1 MLKIDRWYMDDCTV
15 GRASVEGF
23 NFWTLEL
30 PDLNNRR
37 NVSCIPEGTYQCF
50 KRNSPKNGNV
60 FELKDVQNRTYI
72 QIHSGNYTSQIEG
85 CILVGDSVK
94 FLNADGIP
102 DITNS
107 KNTLSKL
114 MELLQDEFIVSVGS

>member
-1 MLKIDRWYMDDCTV
+1 MDDCTV
-15 GRASVEGF
+15 GRASVGDF

-30 PDLNNRR
+30 PDLNNKR
-37 NVSCIPEGTYQCF
+37 NISCIPEGEYQCF
-50 KRNSPKNGNV
+50 MRNSPKNGDV
-60 FELKDVQNRTYI
+60 FQLKGVEDRTYI

-114 MELLQDEFIVSVGS
+114 MELLPDEFIVSVGS